1 MRTGL
6 IGAGIQSSGS
16 PAMHTEEARAQGIAL
31 TYELLDLDLIEGGA
45 SALPR
50 LMREART
57 IYAGLN
63 ITHPCK
69 QAVIPLLD
77 ALSPEAKAIG
87 AVNTVVFRNGQA
99 IGHNTD
105 WSGFSESMKRGL
117 PDARLE
123 HVLLLG
129 AGGAG
134 AAVGYALLALGAP
147 NLYIHD
153 TDEARANALAA
164 RLQSLFPKAQLH
176 AIRAL
181 DAIATRLDGL
191 VNCTP
196 VGMAKYPG
204 APLDVA
210 QLRPDQ
216 WVADIVYFPLDTEL
230 LRRTRAL
237 GCATLDGGGMA
248 VFQAAAA
255 FNLFTDRLP
264 DHTRMLARFRER
276 MSAAA

>member
-1 MRTGL
+1 
-6 IGAGIQSSGS
+6 
-16 PAMHTEEARAQGIAL
+16 MHTEEARAQGFAV
-31 TYELLDLDLIEGGA
+31 TYELLDLDLIAGGE

-69 QAVIPLLD
+69 QAVIPFLD
-77 ALSPEAKAIG
+77 ALSPEAEAIG
-87 AVNTVVFRNGQA
+87 AVNTVVFRGGKA

-105 WSGFSESMKRGL
+105 WYGFSESMKLGL
-117 PDARLE
+117 PDAELS
-123 HVLLLG
+123 HVLMLG

-134 AAVGYALLALGAP
+134 AAVGYALLSVGASS
-147 NLYIHD
+147 LYVQDID
-153 TDEARANALAA
+153 FARADALAE
-164 RLQSLFPKAQLH
+164 RLQSLFPKAQLQ
-176 AIRAL
+176 AVSVSEQ
-181 DAIATRLDGL
+181 IAAPLNGV

-204 APLDVA
+204 APLDIA
-210 QLRPDQ
+210 QLRPHQ

-230 LRRTRAL
+230 LRRARAL

-248 VFQAAAA
+248 VFQAAEA
-255 FNLFTDRLP
+255 FRLFTDRMP
-264 DHTRMLARFRER
+264 DHARMLARFRER